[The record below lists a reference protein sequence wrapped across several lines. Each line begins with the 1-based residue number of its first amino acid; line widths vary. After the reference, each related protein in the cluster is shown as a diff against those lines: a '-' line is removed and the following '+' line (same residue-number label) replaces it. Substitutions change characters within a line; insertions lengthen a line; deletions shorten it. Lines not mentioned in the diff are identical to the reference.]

1 MLGNDFQEII
11 QVTSSFLLSN
21 AVNVHSTTAGGR
33 FQPGQTFQCR
43 IMKHGISRNPG
54 FPCQFIPQ
62 DLVRETDPARPRS

>member
-33 FQPGQTFQCR
+33 LSL
-43 IMKHGISRNPG
+43 IHI
-54 FPCQFIPQ
+54 
-62 DLVRETDPARPRS
+62 